1 MTIAAYQTLYE
12 SSIAYGMRKA
22 LMAEQGKNE
31 MNANIADLEKCCD
44 DYATDIERFEKE
56 IEEIKRKF
64 EDDSEKERKQHD
76 EQVLYLIDTN
86 ATNRETL
93 ENYL

>member
-1 MTIAAYQTLYE
+1 MVRVRDEIKMTIAAYQTLYE

-31 MNANIADLEKCCD
+31 MNANIADLEKCNA
-44 DYATDIERFEKE
+44 DYAADIERFERE

-64 EDDSEKERKQHD
+64 EEDSDKERKQH
-76 EQVLYLIDTN
+76 EESVQYLIDTN
-86 ATNRETL
+86 A
-93 ENYL
+93 